1 MGGDL
6 TEIDKDNLH
15 WWLTG
20 HGWRQIVDSLS
31 LGFSYAKNGCHLY
44 RTLANTVCVDNG
56 KWSFEPG
63 FSQAEIP
70 VWAMLE
76 GDNPVLDVLARDSF
90 TPDEVFAAVE
100 RQRIILMIDR
110 MEKECSR

>member
-6 TEIDKDNLH
+6 TEIDKGKLH

-31 LGFSYAKNGCHLY
+31 FGFSYAKNGCHLY
-44 RTLANTVCVDNG
+44 CTMDDTVYVDNG
-56 KWSFEPG
+56 KLSFEPG

-90 TPDEVFAAVE
+90 TPGEVFVAVE
-100 RQRIILMIDR
+100 RQRIILI
-110 MEKECSR
+110 CSR